1 MAKTKQTGTLEFGSD
16 NGIDFFVRESNDT
29 AASFNDTG
37 RHLAAHTLSWS
48 DNPASMAKKLRK
60 AADWLDKHADK
71 DICAEVD

>member
-16 NGIDFFVRESNDT
+16 NGIDFFVRESNDI
-29 AASFNDTG
+29 G